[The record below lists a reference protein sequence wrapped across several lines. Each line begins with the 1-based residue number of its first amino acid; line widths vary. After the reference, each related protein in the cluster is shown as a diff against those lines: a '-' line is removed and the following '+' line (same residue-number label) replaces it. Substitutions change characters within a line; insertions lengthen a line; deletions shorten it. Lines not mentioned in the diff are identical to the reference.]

1 MKESSMTQPPFDRS
15 AQRFTQITLI
25 TLLAVGFIA
34 GSTITIVIAAAMLGI
49 TLLSPAYAPQLLVY
63 RSLVRS
69 TVLRADPVDEDPA
82 PHRFA
87 QQVGFGVLVV
97 GVIASSL
104 GALTLAWGAGLLV
117 LALALINVT
126 TGFCA
131 GCFMYAQLARLRR

>member
-1 MKESSMTQPPFDRS
+1 MTPPTFDRS

-34 GSTITIVIAAAMLGI
+34 SSSAFIWAAGIMLGL
-49 TLLSPAYAPQLLVY
+49 TLLNPNYAPQLLVY
-63 RSLVRS
+63 RALIRRK
-69 TVLRADPVDEDPA
+69 VLTTERVSEDPV

-97 GVIASSL
+97 GIAATL
-104 GALTLAWGAGLLV
+104 VGATSVAWGASLLV
-117 LALALINVT
+117 LTLALINVT

-131 GCFMYAQLARLRR
+131 GCFMHAQIARIRR

>member
-1 MKESSMTQPPFDRS
+1 MTPPTFDRS

-34 GSTITIVIAAAMLGI
+34 SSPAFIWVAALMLGL
-49 TLLSPAYAPQLLVY
+49 TLINPNYAPQFIAY
-63 RSLVRS
+63 RALVRRNVI
-69 TVLRADPVDEDPA
+69 TTERVNEDPI

-97 GVIASSL
+97 GVASSL
-104 GALTLAWGAGLLV
+104 FGATSVAWGAGLLV
-117 LALALINVT
+117 LTLALINVT

-131 GCFMYAQLARLRR
+131 GCFMYAQIARIRR

>member
-1 MKESSMTQPPFDRS
+1 MTPPTFDRS

-34 GSTITIVIAAAMLGI
+34 SSSVFIWAVAIMLGL
-49 TLLSPAYAPQLLVY
+49 TLLNPNYAPQLLAY
-63 RSLVRS
+63 RALIRRK
-69 TVLRADPVDEDPA
+69 VLTTERVSEDPV

-97 GVIASSL
+97 GIAATL
-104 GALTLAWGAGLLV
+104 VGATSVAWGASLLV
-117 LALALINVT
+117 LTLALINVT

-131 GCFMYAQLARLRR
+131 GCFMHAQIARIRR

>member
-1 MKESSMTQPPFDRS
+1 MTPPTFDRS

-34 GSTITIVIAAAMLGI
+34 SSSVFIWAAGIMLGL
-49 TLLSPAYAPQLLVY
+49 TLLNPNYAPQLLAY
-63 RSLVRS
+63 RALIRRK
-69 TVLRADPVDEDPA
+69 VLTTERVSEDPV

-97 GVIASSL
+97 GIAATL
-104 GALTLAWGAGLLV
+104 VGATSVAWGASLLV
-117 LALALINVT
+117 LTLALINVT

-131 GCFMYAQLARLRR
+131 GCFMHAQIARIRR

>member
-1 MKESSMTQPPFDRS
+1 MTPPTFDRS

-34 GSTITIVIAAAMLGI
+34 SSSAFIWAAGIMLGL
-49 TLLSPAYAPQLLVY
+49 TLLNPNYAPQLLAY
-63 RSLVRS
+63 RALIRRK
-69 TVLRADPVDEDPA
+69 VLTTERVSEDPV

-97 GVIASSL
+97 GIAATL
-104 GALTLAWGAGLLV
+104 VGATSVAWGASLLV
-117 LALALINVT
+117 LTLALINVT

-131 GCFMYAQLARLRR
+131 GCFMHAQIARIRR